1 MMRAHKEYTKRRK
14 EVGPWDYANNR
25 ERIDQ
30 FFREG
35 LERNKKFENIVT
47 IGMRGDGDSPMG
59 KGDDVE
65 NVRVL
70 EEVIKGQRAIIEEVY
85 QTNPAE
91 VPQLWAIFTEV
102 QRYYDAGFTVPED
115 VTLLFCDNNW
125 GQIRRTGPKEE
136 LKRPGGM
143 GLYYHIDM
151 TVFGLLTWAISS
163 LRNIPLISSCAML
176 GILMR

>member
-1 MMRAHKEYTKRRK
+1 
-14 EVGPWDYANNR
+14 
-25 ERIDQ
+25 
-30 FFREG
+30 
-35 LERNKKFENIVT
+35 
-47 IGMRGDGDSPMG
+47 MRGDGDSPMG

-125 GQIRRTGPKEE
+125 GRFVGRVRR
-136 LKRPGGM
+136 
-143 GLYYHIDM
+143 
-151 TVFGLLTWAISS
+151 
-163 LRNIPLISSCAML
+163 RNSNVPVAWGYTITLI
-176 GILMR
+176 